1 MVGRCFRTRDEI
13 RAFAPRWSYG
23 RRRVEWT
30 SALDATCRPDR
41 DSLHARSHRHRAHAA
56 TRPRHPLLLLALE
69 ARDRNLLLA
78 RHVGVVP
85 YVLVGNARRLCT
97 DPLFYLLGRHY
108 GPTAVVWLKDHGGG
122 AIVAATERAFRRAA
136 YPMLVIFPGAVV
148 CTLAGDVGIP
158 PTLFGV
164 IVVARALAAV
174 LLIRWVGNIFASPID
189 ALLAFFNRNLV
200 VATLISL
207 AVVAVSAIGERVKR
221 RRVPDVDES
230 TDPDSGDPD
239 LPTSNP

>member
-1 MVGRCFRTRDEI
+1 MGAAASSGR
-13 RAFAPRWSYG
+13 PH
-23 RRRVEWT
+23 WT
-30 SALDATCRPDR
+30 LLVIPIGIVSTLGLIGTALTPP
-41 DSLHARSHRHRAHAA
+41 LAA
-56 TRPRHPLLLLALE
+56 RHPLLLLALE

-164 IVVARALAAV
+164 IVVARTLAAV
-174 LLIRWVGNIFASPID
+174 LLIRWVGNIFASPIG
-189 ALLAFFNRNLV
+189 AARPLQPQPRRRHTHKPCRRRRLGYRGAGKTPTRP
-200 VATLISL
+200 
-207 AVVAVSAIGERVKR
+207 RR
-221 RRVPDVDES
+221 RRVHRS
-230 TDPDSGDPD
+230 RFR
-239 LPTSNP
+239 